1 MKLLRLGL
9 ALVAVA
15 VLAGVAY
22 VYQATETSG
31 GKMTT
36 AAEKLLGSLSDDQRA
51 KATFDFNDKERL
63 NWHFVPRQ
71 DKDRKPTRLGVPL
84 EAMNKEQ
91 KAAALELLKAGTSE
105 TGYQSATTIMSLEA
119 ILHDLEKGGAMVR
132 NPDWYF
138 FAVFGKPSKT
148 GKWGW
153 RVEGHHLSLN
163 FVVDKGAVVAATPCF
178 FGANPATVKGGD
190 KKGQRTI
197 PECEDLAKDL
207 FNALDDEQKKAAL
220 QKEHFPEVEEKP
232 GPTKVGEPKGVA
244 AAAMTDKQRAILV
257 KLLEHYAN
265 RLPPDVAKAHL
276 DDVNKTGL
284 GKVYYG
290 YSGGLEEGKQHTY
303 RIQGPNFVIE
313 FLNIQADSAN
323 NPANHIH
330 SAWRSIKNDFGVTG
344 N

>member
-9 ALVAVA
+9 AVLAVA
-15 VLAGVAY
+15 VLTGVAY

-31 GKMTT
+31 GKM
-36 AAEKLLGSLSDDQRA
+36 AAAADKFLGSLSDEQRT
-51 KATFDFNDKERL
+51 KATFDFDDKERV
-63 NWHFVPRQ
+63 NMHFTPRQ
-71 DKDRKPTRLGVPL
+71 DKDKKATRLGLPL
-84 EAMNKEQ
+84 ETMSKEQ
-91 KAAALELLKAGTSE
+91 KMAALELLKAGTSE

-119 ILHDLEKGGAMVR
+119 ILRDLEKGGAMVR

-138 FAVFGKPSKT
+138 FTIFGKPSRT

-197 PECEDLAKDL
+197 ADSEDLAKDL
-207 FNALDDEQKKAAL
+207 LNALDDEQKKAAL
-220 QKEHFPEVEEKP
+220 QKEHFREVEEEKRM
-232 GPTKVGEPKGVA
+232 PTVGEPKGVA

-257 KLLEHYAN
+257 KLLEHYAG
-265 RLPPDVAKAHL
+265 RLPADVAKVYL
-276 DDVNKTGL
+276 DEVNKMGL
-284 GKVYYG
+284 GKVYFA
-290 YSGGLEEGKQHTY
+290 YSGGVEEGKPHTY
-303 RIQGPNFVIE
+303 RLQGPHFVIE
-313 FLNIQADSAN
+313 FLNIQDDSAK

-330 SAWRSIKNDFGVTG
+330 SVWRSIKNDFG